1 MKNLVTVLAIAALM
15 TSCQK
20 EEVSN
25 YVPETFTVLDS
36 YLGGITYTGL
46 TVNGTTTDNIV
57 SELCKP
63 TEGLPVETKIQE
75 VKIWKNHITINSNDE
90 LMCLFTRTDDFP
102 LIAQDGTLIFVEA
115 LKLRSATD
123 NEDKGIL
130 ILFDECGG
138 DNVSMYFFES
148 ELLLITQ
155 K

>member
-57 SELCKP
+57 NELCEP
-63 TEGLPVETKIQE
+63 TEAIPTEKTIAK
-75 VKIWKNHITINSNDE
+75 VKIWENHITINSNDE
-90 LMCLFTRTDDFP
+90 FMYLFTRTDDFP
-102 LIAQDGTLIFVEA
+102 LIAPDGTLMYVEA

-138 DNVSMYFFES
+138 GNVSMYFFDS
-148 ELLLITQ
+148 ELLLVTQ